1 MLFFAFEKNA
11 VGKISS
17 ELKIFFAVGKPLSLM
32 QRLCW
37 TKLVRAGQFRPI
49 FNGLKRFF
57 IPNRNRFVLSHNV
70 SAQHF
75 ENEIILPE

>member
-32 QRLCW
+32 ERAEAQPLGM
-37 TKLVRAGQFRPI
+37 LVT
-49 FNGLKRFF
+49 N
-57 IPNRNRFVLSHNV
+57 S
-70 SAQHF
+70 
-75 ENEIILPE
+75 